1 MDLVYPTGSRIWR
14 DWRVPALV
22 VEYDGFSEGEQ
33 QGARPCDLG
42 LLCSLHLRMEQAQMP
57 ELLVSVREASELRP
71 LVPGFQ
77 LVLRSSGGEM
87 SLGLKRR
94 HKERIDSKQHIPQ
107 HSEN

>member
-1 MDLVYPTGSRIWR
+1 
-14 DWRVPALV
+14 
-22 VEYDGFSEGEQ
+22 
-33 QGARPCDLG
+33 
-42 LLCSLHLRMEQAQMP
+42 MP
-57 ELLVSVREASELRP
+57 ELLVSVREASELRS

-77 LVLRSSGGEM
+77 QVLRSSGGEI